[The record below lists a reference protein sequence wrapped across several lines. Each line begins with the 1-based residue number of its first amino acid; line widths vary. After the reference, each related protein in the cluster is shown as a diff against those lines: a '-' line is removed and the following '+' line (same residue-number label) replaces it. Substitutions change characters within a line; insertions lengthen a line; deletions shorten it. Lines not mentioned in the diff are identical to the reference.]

1 MYVSLLLMFS
11 NVEITP
17 MFSVDHK
24 CCTWSH
30 NFSHSR
36 EIYKE
41 TFDKILFQN
50 KVLHPN
56 SGRNKVGIVIIA
68 AQEVSRILSHNL
80 KSCRESPDQQ
90 K

>member
-1 MYVSLLLMFS
+1 MLKLRPCFLLIT
-11 NVEITP
+11 NVALEAT
-17 MFSVDHK
+17 
-24 CCTWSH
+24 
-30 NFSHSR
+30 
-36 EIYKE
+36 
-41 TFDKILFQN
+41 TFHTADDYIRKLLTKFLFQN